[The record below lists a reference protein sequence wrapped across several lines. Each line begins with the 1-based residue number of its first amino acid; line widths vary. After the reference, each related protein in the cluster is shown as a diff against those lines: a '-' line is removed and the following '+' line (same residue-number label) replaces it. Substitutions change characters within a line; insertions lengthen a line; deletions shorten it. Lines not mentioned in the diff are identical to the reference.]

1 MSPIKDRDHLKLYH
15 DLKML
20 NYGFC
25 TLPFNEQIGLVIL
38 CTGNVCHPGRFPEVG
53 AVDGEK
59 LGQDGLDE
67 EEEEGKGE
75 V

>member
-25 TLPFNEQIGLVIL
+25 TLPFNEQIGLVIW
-38 CTGNVCHPGRFPEVG
+38 CTGNVCHQVFFREVG
-53 AVDGEK
+53 AVDGGK
-59 LGQDGLDE
+59 LGQDEVDGV
-67 EEEEGKGE
+67 EEEEG